1 MNDKIQGT
9 PLSIGAMLRLRYQYP
24 EWLVVT
30 EATFESRRCDAMAV
44 NLWPSA
50 AFYTHGFEIKATR
63 SDWLRELADVT
74 KSEPIRKHCHKFW
87 LVAPKEVA
95 TVDELPVGWGW
106 LQIQGSRLKAV
117 KQAKETSRE
126 ALSPRFVARLMAKAC
141 EQSPVIDGL
150 RDRLERAQKQNDEIV
165 QAAVEQRMKHHKA
178 DLERHREAAEKLW
191 TFQRQTGIYLDGSG
205 LGARE
210 LKAIKAL
217 IVAGDAQ
224 RARQETERAIT
235 EISRVLH
242 GLNAA
247 KGALEAFEP
256 VLERIGGR
264 SED

>member
-1 MNDKIQGT
+1 MSKAIKQTVTLLRWRPD
-9 PLSIGAMLRLRYQYP
+9 GAHT
-24 EWLVVT
+24 WT
-30 EATFESRRCDAMAV
+30 CDDCQ
-44 NLWPSA
+44 A
-50 AFYTHGFEIKATR
+50 AHP
-63 SDWLRELADVT
+63 D
-74 KSEPIRKHCHKFW
+74 
-87 LVAPKEVA
+87 
-95 TVDELPVGWGW
+95 
-106 LQIQGSRLKAV
+106 
-117 KQAKETSRE
+117 
-126 ALSPRFVARLMAKAC
+126 LSPACWQFVNKSGVCPRCTARA
-141 EQSPVIDGL
+141 
-150 RDRLERAQKQNDEIV
+150 
-165 QAAVEQRMKHHKA
+165 
-178 DLERHREAAEKLW
+178 
-191 TFQRQTGIYLDGSG
+191 GIYLDGSG